1 MSATCPH
8 CGQPMPERDPVG
20 ELRRWCQANGHHVTA
35 DGAVYEDAAAAILD
49 RSAGTLRNW
58 RSSGAGSALPFYRSG
73 RTGRVRYRL
82 TDLAELLEVQRRDA

>member
-1 MSATCPH
+1 M
-8 CGQPMPERDPVG
+8 
-20 ELRRWCQANGHHVTA
+20 
-35 DGAVYEDAAAAILD
+35 YEDAAAAILD

-82 TDLAELLEVQRRDA
+82 TDLAELLEVQRDRCTIHHDPSRLVTRARGRRRSVGRIVPHE

>member
-1 MSATCPH
+1 M
-8 CGQPMPERDPVG
+8 
-20 ELRRWCQANGHHVTA
+20 
-35 DGAVYEDAAAAILD
+35 YEDAAAAILD

-82 TDLAELLEVQRRDA
+82 TDLAELLEVQRPPTRNPRPAREAARCDRWR

>member
-1 MSATCPH
+1 M
-8 CGQPMPERDPVG
+8 
-20 ELRRWCQANGHHVTA
+20 
-35 DGAVYEDAAAAILD
+35 YEDAAAAILD

-82 TDLAELLEVQRRDA
+82 TDLAELLCTIHHDPSRLVTRARGRRRSVGRIVPHE